1 MPQSLKVGVLLC
13 STGVQLLD
21 LAAVDLLAMI
31 SSSYLRA
38 GGLPES
44 IAAIGHEI
52 KFHYI
57 VDAVKTTGE
66 APKEVITTA
75 DIRVGITV
83 SFFFKAFLSS
93 LT

>member
-44 IAAIGHEI
+44 IAAIGPEV

-66 APKEVITTA
+66 TPKEVITTA

-83 SFFFKAFLSS
+83 SLF
-93 LT
+93 

>member
-1 MPQSLKVGVLLC
+1 MSQPLKVGVLLC
-13 STGVQLLD
+13 SAGVQLLD

-44 IAAIGHEI
+44 IVAMGHEV

-57 VDAVKTTGE
+57 VDAVKAAGE
-66 APKEVITTA
+66 TPKETITTA
-75 DIRVGITV
+75 DVRVGITV
-83 SFFFKAFLSS
+83 SP
-93 LT
+93 

>member
-1 MPQSLKVGVLLC
+1 MSQPLKVGVLLC

-38 GGLPES
+38 GGFPES
-44 IAAIGHEI
+44 IAAIGHDV

-75 DIRVGITV
+75 DIHVGITV
-83 SFFFKAFLSS
+83 SPL
-93 LT
+93 